1 MPDDDDLDG
10 GRHLSGAS
18 GILHSSNN
26 NHHLT
31 SSQHMS
37 NVGANNRSGFGG
49 GSHVG
54 GGGGG
59 GGGFQLQINGRS
71 PLDALAM
78 LHLERCAH
86 RETRK
91 ELNQLRKKYE
101 LLRDEFDS
109 GEGLS
114 QSTSL
119 LFSRLNGDVS
129 INSIFALSY
138 ALSITSKPFSDD
150 CTYFCLLL
158 PGRKPVILTA
168 SDCKLFTWNQTQKVP
183 KLLFYPSQQ
192 AIRTLRFHYP
202 YSI

>member
-1 MPDDDDLDG
+1 MMWTAQHYDFNGNPTKHRIEGLILLFICVIFPENIYSGEPDSLDGTSSEIMPHDDNDDDDEDDVDLG
-10 GRHLSGAS
+10 SRRHLSDGS
-18 GILHSSNN
+18 TGNGGINSNSNNNN
-26 NHHLT
+26 NHHM
-31 SSQHMS
+31 SSS
-37 NVGANNRSGFGG
+37 NNHHHRSTGFGA
-49 GSHVG
+49 S
-54 GGGGG
+54 

-129 INSIFALSY
+129 R
-138 ALSITSKPFSDD
+138 ITES
-150 CTYFCLLL
+150 
-158 PGRKPVILTA
+158 
-168 SDCKLFTWNQTQKVP
+168 
-183 KLLFYPSQQ
+183 
-192 AIRTLRFHYP
+192 
-202 YSI
+202 